1 MKTLIK
7 WAVKKFA
14 NADKIKDAIHKANA
28 KLAEKEAGDRAAR
41 IMEYGNDASETTA
54 VYLKAFANDG
64 KMDAQELAAV
74 NAQDD
79 KMIDKYLSDE
89 KIETIL
95 DAIFD

>member
-1 MKTLIK
+1 M
-7 WAVKKFA
+7 KKFA
-14 NADKIKDAIHKANA
+14 NANKIKDAIHKANA
-28 KLAEKEAGDRAAR
+28 KLAEKEAGDRAKR

-54 VYLKAFANDG
+54 VYLNAFANDG
-64 KMDAQELAAV
+64 KVDADELGAI

-89 KIETIL
+89 RIESIL